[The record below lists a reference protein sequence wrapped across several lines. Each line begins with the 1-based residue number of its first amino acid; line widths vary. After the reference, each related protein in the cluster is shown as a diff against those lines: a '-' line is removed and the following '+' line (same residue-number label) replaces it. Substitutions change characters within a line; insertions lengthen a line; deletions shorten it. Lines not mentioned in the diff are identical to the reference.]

1 MSNNLQLIDLGKK
14 DYKETW
20 DLQKELQKK
29 RIEGKIAD
37 VLILVEHPP
46 VYTLGKNA
54 DDGNLIATKE
64 YLKNQG
70 IAVYDIDRGGDI
82 TYHGPGQLVGY
93 PIFNIREMGLGI
105 KNYVHN
111 LEEALIKMLREYQIK
126 GERIE
131 KLTGVWVG
139 ENKIAAIGIRV
150 SRWVTMHGFA
160 LNVTPDLAKFGGII
174 PCGIT
179 DKGITRMV
187 DLNPDV
193 QWEKVKNTT
202 VEKIQHLFGFA
213 GVERKDIND
222 LEYINY

>member
-1 MSNNLQLIDLGKK
+1 MSNNLEISDLGKK

-93 PIFNIREMGLGI
+93 HIFNIRERGLGI
-105 KNYVHN
+105 KNYGHN
-111 LEEALIKMLREYQIK
+111 LEEDLIKM
-126 GERIE
+126 
-131 KLTGVWVG
+131 
-139 ENKIAAIGIRV
+139 
-150 SRWVTMHGFA
+150 
-160 LNVTPDLAKFGGII
+160 
-174 PCGIT
+174 
-179 DKGITRMV
+179 
-187 DLNPDV
+187 
-193 QWEKVKNTT
+193 
-202 VEKIQHLFGFA
+202 
-213 GVERKDIND
+213 
-222 LEYINY
+222 

>member
-1 MSNNLQLIDLGKK
+1 MSNNLEIIDLGKK

-111 LEEALIKMLREYQIK
+111 LEEALIKMLKEYQIK
-126 GERIE
+126 GKRIE

-202 VEKIQHLFGFA
+202 VEKIQQLFGFP
-213 GVERKDIND
+213 GVERKDINN
-222 LEYINY
+222 LEYIN

>member
-37 VLILVEHPP
+37 LLILVEHPP

-54 DDGNLIATKE
+54 DDSNLIATKE

-70 IAVYDIDRGGDI
+70 IDVYDIDRGGDI

-111 LEEALIKMLREYQIK
+111 LEEALIKMLKEYQIEGK
-126 GERIE
+126 RIE

-160 LNVTPDLAKFGGII
+160 LNVTPDLTKFGGII

-202 VEKIQHLFGFA
+202 VEKIQEIFGFP
-213 GVERKDIND
+213 GVERKDINN
-222 LEYINY
+222 LEYIN